1 MRIIFYSN
9 YCQLCSKLIEYIKKN
24 NYEEYFKIICID
36 NIEDIPK
43 NINVVPTVLDTE
55 LDTPLE
61 GNEAKEYVLNLKF
74 FNHPTNNVEYTKNGV
89 PKPLIEEDKKANAA
103 KSGSGFIYVNQDV
116 EKKFVDKEDKSNFDK
131 VFDIKSENQNE
142 NQNQNDKINVAKKPV
157 SKPVPKPL
165 PKPVSKPVPAKN
177 IPNKP
182 ISIKQEKQEIVK
194 TETNIETGNSDSKL
208 NTIMEQRKTEDRK
221 MIALMKLRKPR

>member
-1 MRIIFYSN
+1 
-9 YCQLCSKLIEYIKKN
+9 LIEYIKKN

-55 LDTPLE
+55 LDAPLE

-89 PKPLIEEDKKANAA
+89 PKPLIEEDKKANTA

-131 VFDIKSENQNE
+131 VFDIKSENE
-142 NQNQNDKINVAKKPV
+142 NQNDKINIVKKPVPVSKPVHVPRHVPVSRPV
-157 SKPVPKPL
+157 SKPVPQK
-165 PKPVSKPVPAKN
+165 KV
-177 IPNKP
+177 
-182 ISIKQEKQEIVK
+182 IKQEKEEKEEKQEQEKEEPENNKEIG
-194 TETNIETGNSDSKL
+194 TDSKL
-208 NTIMEQRKTEDRK
+208 NLILEQRKTEDRK
-221 MIALMKLRKPR
+221 MVALMKLRKPR